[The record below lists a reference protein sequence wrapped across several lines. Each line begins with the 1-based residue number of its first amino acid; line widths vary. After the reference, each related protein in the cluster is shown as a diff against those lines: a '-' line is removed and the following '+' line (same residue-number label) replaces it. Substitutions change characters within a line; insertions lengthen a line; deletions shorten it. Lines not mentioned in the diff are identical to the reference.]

1 MSSNDDETSATD
13 PEITSNG
20 AVPPDD
26 PRVTPLGG
34 NAGVHI
40 QTEEEPTS
48 DDPAIDFGGFIV
60 SLGTSCMVNLG
71 RHADPETGV
80 VQRDLEAAAQV
91 IDILEMLRKKT
102 RGNLDYEEKQLL
114 KTLLHDLRR
123 AYDESSE

>member
-1 MSSNDDETSATD
+1 MSSHDDEKSAAKATTN
-13 PEITSNG
+13 ENG
-20 AVPPDD
+20 ALPSDD

-40 QTEEEPTS
+40 QAEEKPTG
-48 DDPAIDFGGFIV
+48 DELPIDFGGFIV

-71 RHADPETGV
+71 HHADPETGV
-80 VQRDLEAAAQV
+80 VQKDLEAAAQV
-91 IDILEMLRKKT
+91 IDILEMLRTKT
-102 RGNLDYEEKQLL
+102 RGNLDFEEKQLL